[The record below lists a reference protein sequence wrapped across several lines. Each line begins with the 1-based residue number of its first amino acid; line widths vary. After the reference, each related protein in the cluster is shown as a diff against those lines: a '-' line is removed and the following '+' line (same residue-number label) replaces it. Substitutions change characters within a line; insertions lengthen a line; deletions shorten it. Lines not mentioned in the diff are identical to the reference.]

1 MWPQQSKQDWKNVT
15 FESKFYEIHRGY
27 INTAEIKYEKNSSIN
42 FFLYQ
47 ETYTKTSHVLH
58 LFKKN
63 IILMPKVYKKT
74 RATDSVQ
81 TNIVIK

>member
-27 INTAEIKYEKNSSIN
+27 INTAEIKYEKASSIN

-58 LFKKN
+58 LFKKKYHLN
-63 IILMPKVYKKT
+63 AKSIQE
-74 RATDSVQ
+74 D
-81 TNIVIK
+81 